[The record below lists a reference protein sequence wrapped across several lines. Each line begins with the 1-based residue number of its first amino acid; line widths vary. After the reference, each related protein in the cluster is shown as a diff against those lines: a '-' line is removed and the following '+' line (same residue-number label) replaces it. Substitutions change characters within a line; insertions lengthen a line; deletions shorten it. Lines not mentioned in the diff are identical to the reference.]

1 MNSNPYLSGG
11 FVTPVFRCLINACK
25 GEGVRLFLEV
35 PSKRMSGNRRKLQ
48 KEKFPHNKGDQT
60 LEQAA

>member
-11 FVTPVFRCLINACK
+11 FVTPVLRSLINAYK
-25 GEGVRLFLEV
+25 GQGVRLFLEV
-35 PSKRMSGNRRKLQ
+35 PSKRMSGNRCKLQ
-48 KEKFPHNKGDQT
+48 KEKVPHNKGDQT